1 MKNFVLGTLKGLG
14 ICLGCFLLF
23 VVMQA
28 IISNVASF
36 PVGVKIGKEMRAEA
50 EAEGRTITQMTPE
63 LMQEATARQQKIMAP
78 YMLPLAEL
86 GGLCAVGVLAL
97 IALIRK
103 KKVSEALGFK
113 KVAPSALGF
122 SAIIAV
128 LYNALVMLYVA
139 LTNIFLNTG
148 YQEASS
154 AVLGGGFIVTAICA
168 AVCAPIIEEIIFRGT
183 AFRGAKK
190 GMPAVLAAATA
201 SVFFALAH
209 GSNIIWLSYTFVMGL
224 IACYL
229 VKKYDSILPSI
240 LFHVVF
246 NLLGGV
252 ILPYCPAFIVVPYLI
267 LGVIGSVVFAI
278 VMIVKTVKAKKAVSE
293 RRPEI
298 VTAA

>member
-1 MKNFVLGTLKGLG
+1 MKNFLLGTLKGLG
-14 ICLGCFLLF
+14 ICLGCFILF
-23 VVMQA
+23 VVMQN

-36 PVGVKIGKEMRAEA
+36 PVGYKIGREMRAEA
-50 EAEGRTITQMTPE
+50 EAEGRAITQMTPE
-63 LMQEATARQQKIMAP
+63 MLQEATVRQQKIMAP

-113 KVAPSALGF
+113 KVAPSALGY
-122 SAIIAV
+122 AALIAV
-128 LYNALVMLYVA
+128 LFNALVMLYVG
-139 LTNIFLNTG
+139 LTNALLNTG

-154 AVLGGGFIVTAICA
+154 AVLGGGFLVTSICA
-168 AVCAPIIEEIIFRGT
+168 VLCAPVIEEIIFRGT

-190 GMPAVLAAATA
+190 GMPAVLAAAAA
-201 SVFFALAH
+201 SLFFALAH
-209 GSNIIWLSYTFVMGL
+209 GSNLIWISYTFVMGL

-252 ILPYCPAFIVVPYLI
+252 ILPYCPAIVTGSYII

-278 VMIVKTVKAKKAVSE
+278 VMIVKTVKGKKAVSE

-298 VTAA
+298 VSAA